1 MDLGEWRAAI
11 ARDPLAVVGLDSDG
25 LLYPKKGRF
34 RKGVCI
40 CINI

>member
-25 LLYPKKGRF
+25 LLYPQTKVGFERVYVF
-34 RKGVCI
+34 I
-40 CINI
+40 